1 MNHGKLYGVGVGP
14 GDKELVT
21 LKALRV
27 LKEADII
34 MIPVTKNGGRTA
46 YDIVAEYLEGKTVI
60 ETKSPMT
67 KDYTKLRENYEKI
80 AEEVEKYIQDGKKV
94 AFITIGDPTI
104 YSTYMQLHEIVKNHG
119 FETEIIP
126 GVTSF
131 CAAAAELGM
140 SLCEREEVLTVIPS
154 NYKDIR
160 EELKRSG
167 TKVLMK
173 ANSAILDVRDVLRE
187 ENMMDQAVMV
197 EKCGMS
203 DQKIYRDL
211 NELEEQT
218 SYFSTIIVTDRDS
231 EGDQ

>member
-14 GDKELVT
+14 GDKELLT

-27 LKEADII
+27 LKEADIV
-34 MIPVTKNGGRTA
+34 MIPVTKNGGRIA
-46 YDIVAEYLEGKTVI
+46 YDIVSEYLEGKTVI

-140 SLCEREEVLTVIPS
+140 SLCERDEVLTVIPS
-154 NYKDIR
+154 SYKDVR
-160 EELKRSG
+160 EGINRAG

-173 ANSAILDVRDVLRE
+173 ANSAILDVRDVLKAE
-187 ENMMDQAVMV
+187 GKLDQAVMV

-218 SYFSTIIVTDRDS
+218 SYFSTIIVTDRDR
-231 EGDQ
+231 EGDK